1 MILGGVI
8 YLHDISQD
16 RFSGTAR
23 RNLDMFSHLCGEAAL
38 DKVVLVTSKWGR
50 HSGRNF
56 EAREKELRTLHWQ
69 AILPSPPARPKGA
82 HVMRLVHEEEGESA
96 WKIVRYILVELD
108 KRLSQKALDEVLQ
121 IQDELV
127 RKKKSVSET
136 EAAKRLREQ
145 LQAAL
150 TIQEQMLALE
160 ARAAEGDAEA
170 EANLEE
176 REAKLVEMRTAI
188 QENKVSLF
196 ARLTNVF
203 KFKHWFS

>member
-50 HSGRNF
+50 HSGRDF
-56 EAREKELRTLHWQ
+56 VAREKELRTLHWQ
-69 AILPSPPARPKGA
+69 TILPSPGKPKGA
-82 HVMRLVHEEEGESA
+82 HVMRLAHEEESKSA
-96 WKIVRYILVELD
+96 WKIVRHILVELD
-108 KRLSQKALDEVLQ
+108 KRLSHKTLDDVLQ

-127 RKKKSVSET
+127 RKKKSVPET
-136 EAAKRLREQ
+136 EAARRLREQ

-150 TIQEQMLALE
+150 TIQEEMLALE

-170 EANLEE
+170 EGDLKEK
-176 REAKLVEMRTAI
+176 EAKLVEMRIAI
-188 QENKVSLF
+188 QENKVSFF
-196 ARLTNVF
+196 ARLANVF
-203 KFKHWFS
+203 KFKRWFG